1 MGVFAI
7 AGLGVLLVLF
17 LILVLRLH
25 PLVALLCGSLSI
37 MLATPEEPRQ
47 RLAVRDST
55 HEVAAVVD
63 GQIGVREQLADGSYA
78 LWEQSAGILSA
89 DTVELRKSTQAARPP
104 SGEESSESPARD
116 AELFWY
122 EITENET
129 EIDVSR
135 RYSLVDQASL
145 DAIVGTRLSRLGSE
159 MTYGF
164 AKTFSRLG
172 IPVTMAAI
180 VGICLLESGAAAR
193 LILLVTGLFGP
204 RGTTPAMT
212 VSSFVLGVPVYFDN
226 VFYLLLP
233 LAKAIGRRQSEL
245 FLSAV
250 MAIIVGATMAHSL
263 VPPTPGPLLVADLM
277 GVSVLQMMLGGLCV
291 GGAAALVGYLYGRI
305 CQSWVSFTPEQLAAS
320 LEQDDTNAAEP
331 DGSEKKVPVLLAI
344 LPIGLPILLL
354 ASAEL
359 TTYLYQDVP
368 KAEQPSWLAI
378 MSVAKNPSLVFI
390 LTALVAI
397 LILRA
402 FVTREKAI
410 SCVSKAITD
419 AGMIVLLT
427 CAGGAF
433 GYSLQ
438 QLDLAGAIGSSFEG
452 IAGPWALLCT
462 AFFLTTIIRAAQ
474 GSATVAMIT
483 SASII
488 SPVLS
493 GDMSLPYHKL
503 YLALAIGCG
512 SKPLPWMND
521 SGFWQVATMTGMTPV
536 QTLKSFSMAL
546 TLMGLTGFGVTL
558 LGAYLFPL
566 VGS

>member
-25 PLVALLCGSLSI
+25 PLVALLCGSLAI
-37 MLATPEEPRQ
+37 LLATPEEPRQ
-47 RLAVRDST
+47 RLAVRDAT
-55 HEVAAVVD
+55 HTIAEID
-63 GQIGVREQLADGSYA
+63 SGRIGIGAQVADGRYA

-89 DTVELRKSTQAARPP
+89 KTVDLRKAETSPST
-104 SGEESSESPARD
+104 SEESSE
-116 AELFWY
+116 LLWY
-122 EITENET
+122 EVIGEEVTL
-129 EIDVSR
+129 DASR
-135 RYSLVDQASL
+135 RYSVVDQASL
-145 DAIVGTRLSRLGSE
+145 DAVVGTRLSRLGGE
-159 MTYGF
+159 MTFGF

-193 LILLVTGLFGP
+193 LILLITGLFGP

-233 LAKAIGRRQSEL
+233 LAKAIGRRRNEL

-305 CQSWVSFTPEQLAAS
+305 CQSWVNFTPEQLAAS
-320 LEQDDTNAAEP
+320 LNQNEE
-331 DGSEKKVPVLLAI
+331 SEGDRPSKQVPVLLAI

-359 TTYLYQDVP
+359 MTYIYQDVP
-368 KAEQPSWLAI
+368 AAEQPSWFDVLAI
-378 MSVAKNPSLVFI
+378 AKNPSLVFI
-390 LTALVAI
+390 VTALVAI
-397 LILRA
+397 LILRM
-402 FVTREKAI
+402 FVSREKAI
-410 SCVSKAITD
+410 ECVSKAITD

-488 SPVLS
+488 SPVLA
-493 GDMSLPYHKL
+493 GDMSLPYHRL

-546 TLMGLTGFGVTL
+546 TLMGLTGFAVTL
-558 LGAYLFPL
+558 LGAYLLPL
-566 VGS
+566 I